1 MLKTLLSATAISGLM
16 ISGAFAQATSTP
28 GSTSTPSG
36 TPPAASPATPP
47 ASSTGSTSA
56 SSASSGGGQF
66 VAAQKPDQWLASKFK
81 GTDVIGNDNEK
92 IGDVNDVLFDKS
104 GKIHAVIVG
113 VGGFLGIGEKDVALD
128 MNAFQIVPASTT
140 NTAGT
145 GGSGANTGAN
155 TGAAGTAGGSSSA
168 SNDPNNVKLKIS
180 MTKDQ
185 LKNAPS
191 FEQYRATSNTGSGA
205 GAGSGAGSRPAGAPA
220 TAR

>member
-16 ISGAFAQATSTP
+16 ISGAFAQASSTP
-28 GSTSTPSG
+28 DATSTPSA
-36 TPPAASPATPP
+36 TPSTPP
-47 ASSTGSTSA
+47 ASS
-56 SSASSGGGQF
+56 SSASSSSASAGGGQF

-81 GTDVIGNDNEK
+81 GTDVIGSNNEK

-140 NTAGT
+140 TNSSANTAGNN
-145 GGSGANTGAN
+145 ANTGSASS
-155 TGAAGTAGGSSSA
+155 SSSA
-168 SNDPNNVKLKIS
+168 NNDPNNVKLKIS

-191 FEQYRATSNTGSGA
+191 FERYKAASNTGSGSGS
-205 GAGSGAGSRPAGAPA
+205 GAGAGSRPAGAPA

>member
-28 GSTSTPSG
+28 GSTGTPSG

-47 ASSTGSTSA
+47 ASSTGTPSA
-56 SSASSGGGQF
+56 STASSGGGQF

-104 GKIHAVIVG
+104 GKVHAVVVG

-140 NTAGT
+140 SAAGT
-145 GGSGANTGAN
+145 GGSGAGN
-155 TGAAGTAGGSSSA
+155 TGAAGTGGGSSSA

-191 FEQYRATSNTGSGA
+191 FEQYRAASTTGSGA
-205 GAGSGAGSRPAGAPA
+205 GAGSRPAGAPA